1 MKKIMIM
8 LGILIGA
15 VSCSSVYSTNG
26 ATHKTE
32 DGSVFRTVCASRYD
46 CTQVRVE
53 NSDYHK
59 WYNGE
64 MSDEEYSKK
73 HPDLWMTDEEW
84 DSL

>member
-15 VSCSSVYSTNG
+15 VSCTSTNG
-26 ATHKTE
+26 RVYKLSS
-32 DGSVFRTVCASRYD
+32 GSVFRTVCASRYD

-53 NSDYHK
+53 NSDFSK
-59 WYNGE
+59 WYEGE

-73 HPDLWMTDEEW
+73 HPDLWMTEEEW
-84 DSL
+84 EGL

>member
-1 MKKIMIM
+1 MKKVIMI

-53 NSDYHK
+53 NSDFHK
-59 WYNGE
+59 WLNGE

-73 HPDLWMTDEEW
+73 HPDLWITDEEW
-84 DSL
+84 EGL

>member
-1 MKKIMIM
+1 MKKVIMI

-53 NSDYHK
+53 NSDYSK
-59 WYNGE
+59 WYHGE

-73 HPDLWMTDEEW
+73 HPDIWMSEEEW

>member
-1 MKKIMIM
+1 MKKVIMI

-26 ATHKTE
+26 ATHKTA

-53 NSDYHK
+53 NDDFSK
-59 WYNGE
+59 WYHGE

>member
-1 MKKIMIM
+1 MKKVIMI

-84 DSL
+84 EGL

>member
-53 NSDYHK
+53 NSDFSK
-59 WYNGE
+59 WYHGE

-73 HPDLWMTDEEW
+73 HPDLWMTEEEW
-84 DSL
+84 EGL

>member
-1 MKKIMIM
+1 MI

-53 NSDYHK
+53 NSDFHK
-59 WYNGE
+59 WLNGE

-73 HPDLWMTDEEW
+73 HPDLWITDEEW
-84 DSL
+84 EGL

>member
-1 MKKIMIM
+1 MI

-26 ATHKTE
+26 ATHKTA

-53 NSDYHK
+53 NDDFSK
-59 WYNGE
+59 WYHGE

-73 HPDLWMTDEEW
+73 HPDLWITDEEW
-84 DSL
+84 EGL